1 MKLNDIIIN
10 KNKSVH
16 EKRVEANYLILRISK
31 DEVLQK
37 IFRLSD
43 VNDLYNH
50 IQIVKKS
57 LIVLNDDDIF
67 KVIKSF
73 WQSII
78 NVSGRSEDELCNNFS
93 ITKKIPLKII
103 FSTWS
108 EILEYSENQYP
119 KHTLFEKE
127 YFHKAANFLCSPNKD
142 DIHTLAAYVQ
152 ETKYGN
158 NYSSL
163 EFWETKS
170 SSKKIKPYKE
180 MKISDFTSTDKQRR
194 LINLIKFG
202 LRCKEVDKN
211 FVLNNVNP
219 AINEN
224 YEIYHYEFKDINPRI
239 ELVSIFKHLV
249 VCFFE
254 KGFYELSKI
263 EKSFVFNECLMVNW
277 INFAPNRHRWTPIG
291 FQDNMVGFIPQKGK
305 TSGKENK
312 RDKDRGNVDVSTY
325 KYKHELKDLEL
336 IIFSFHKNINS
347 GHQYKNDNLD
357 LPFKYKK

>member
-16 EKRVEANYLILRISK
+16 EKRVEANYLILKISK

-43 VNDLYNH
+43 VNDLYNY
-50 IQIVKKS
+50 IQIVKKN

-108 EILEYSENQYP
+108 EILEHSENQYP

-152 ETKYGN
+152 ETDQGN

-170 SSKKIKPYKE
+170 PSKEIKSNNEK
-180 MKISDFTSTDKQRR
+180 KISDFTSTDKQGR

-202 LRCKEVDKN
+202 LRCKEVDKS
-211 FVLNNVNP
+211 FVLNDVRP
-219 AINEN
+219 AINET

-239 ELVSIFKHLV
+239 ELISIYKHLV

-254 KGFYELSKI
+254 KGFYELSKTNN
-263 EKSFVFNECLMVNW
+263 SFDFNECLMVNW
-277 INFAPNRHRWTPIG
+277 INFRPNRHRWTPLG
-291 FQDNMVGFIPQKGK
+291 FQDNMVGFKPQKGK

-312 RDKDRGNVDVSTY
+312 REDRKNVDVDTY

-336 IIFSFHKNINS
+336 VIFSFHKNKNNNHS
-347 GHQYKNDNLD
+347 YKNTNLE
-357 LPFKYKK
+357 LPFKYKN